1 MPDEQA
7 GTGGDGEDRDV
18 LTRPARTPS
27 FEWRYGLHAD
37 QVADVFEPSG
47 APRAAVVLVH
57 GGFWR
62 PEYDRLH
69 LRPMADALAQQGLVV
84 VSLEYRRIPGD
95 PDATVG
101 DVGLALRAL
110 AAGDVPAN
118 LPTARHVIGH
128 SAGGHLALLMADDS
142 GNALASCL
150 ALAPVADL
158 READRLRLDGDAV
171 RAFLGTDPAARPDL
185 DPGQLPPPTIPV
197 TVLQGARDEIVPA
210 SVSTVAAW
218 QDRES
223 GTPRFV
229 DVAGAGHFSL
239 IDPTSSAWPQ
249 VLMALAALTG

>member
-27 FEWRYGLHAD
+27 FEWRFGLHAD
-37 QVADVFEPSG
+37 QVADVFEPTG
-47 APRAAVVLVH
+47 PARAVVVLVH

-69 LRPMADALAQQGLVV
+69 LRPMADALSQHGLLV

-101 DVGLALRAL
+101 DVQLALRAL
-110 AAGDVPAN
+110 AAGDVPTG
-118 LPTARHVIGH
+118 LPAERHIIGH
-128 SAGGHLALLMADDS
+128 SAGGHLALLMADDPGS
-142 GNALASCL
+142 GLASCL

-158 READRLRLDGDAV
+158 READRLRLDDDAV
-171 RAFLGTDPAARPDL
+171 RAFLGADPTARPDL
-185 DPGQLPPPTIPV
+185 DPGQRPPPTIPV
-197 TVLQGARDEIVPA
+197 TVLQGAVDEIVPPA
-210 SVSTVAAW
+210 VSRVAAW
-218 QDRES
+218 QGGES

-229 DVAGAGHFSL
+229 DITGAGHFSL
-239 IDPTSSAWPQ
+239 IDPMSSAWPE
-249 VLMALAALTG
+249 VLIALAALTG